1 MKSQT
6 ACVILSGV
14 LCVGMSA
21 QARMYQWINP
31 SSGHTQLSGTPP
43 TWYRSPQGGPR
54 VLVFERGKAID
65 DTAIVVPEGT
75 RDELRSQAFQPQEP
89 TRAAAT
95 AFEVPVEGGAETG
108 AAGSTAA
115 EGRAET
121 GSSEQNADAGNAAS
135 ADLREM
141 DAATVE
147 RLQDIISAWDRMK
160 LEQAKELIR
169 GAASSEANTQAPK
182 TLR

>member
-6 ACVILSGV
+6 ACVVLSGV
-14 LCVGMSA
+14 LCVVIPA

-31 SSGHTQLSGTPP
+31 SSGNTQLSGNPP

-75 RDELRSQAFQPQEP
+75 RDELRSQAFQAQES
-89 TRAAAT
+89 TRAATT
-95 AFEVPVEGGAETG
+95 ALEVSAEGEAET
-108 AAGSTAA
+108 AAADSTAA
-115 EGRAET
+115 EDRSEA
-121 GSSEQNADAGNAAS
+121 GSSEQETVARKSAS
-135 ADLREM
+135 ADLTEM

-169 GAASSEANTQAPK
+169 GAAPNEPNTPPQAP
-182 TLR
+182 

>member
-6 ACVILSGV
+6 ACVVLSGV
-14 LCVGMSA
+14 LCVVVPA

-31 SSGHTQLSGTPP
+31 SSGNTQLSGNPP

-75 RDELRSQAFQPQEP
+75 RDELRSQAFQAQESA
-89 TRAAAT
+89 RAAT
-95 AFEVPVEGGAETG
+95 TPLEVSAEGEAET
-108 AAGSTAA
+108 AAADSTAA
-115 EGRAET
+115 EAG
-121 GSSEQNADAGNAAS
+121 GSEQDARKSAS
-135 ADLREM
+135 DDLTEM
-141 DAATVE
+141 DADTVG
-147 RLQDIISAWDRMK
+147 RLKDIISAWDRMK

-169 GAASSEANTQAPK
+169 GAAPNEPNTPPQAP
-182 TLR
+182 